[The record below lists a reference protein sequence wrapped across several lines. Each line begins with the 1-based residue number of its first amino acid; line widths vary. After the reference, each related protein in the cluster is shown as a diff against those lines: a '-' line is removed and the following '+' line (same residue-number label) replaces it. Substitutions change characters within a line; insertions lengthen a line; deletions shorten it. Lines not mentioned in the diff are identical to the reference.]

1 MDTVSFELWALGSNC
16 LYLCGNTFGNVIQL
30 EHEPSIRKV
39 AELKYKIH
47 DIWYKPI
54 VIEEIWSPFHQ

>member
-1 MDTVSFELWALGSNC
+1 MPFELWALEGNC
-16 LYLCGNTFGNVIQL
+16 LYLCGNTISNVIQL

-47 DIWYKPI
+47 DVWYKPI
-54 VIEEIWSPFHQ
+54 VIEEI